1 MMLLLLSS
9 KGQGLESSG
18 RTDIYRVGLL
28 LKTTYEE
35 IFLVS
40 HIGILACKKVSQF
53 QLDDFKLFQCRNQ
66 ESLHEKQQHMCAQDL
81 KRSHC
86 KKEKVKI
93 IKPRE
98 PSQIKIEVPP
108 LFSYFSLPFP
118 FFKIKK
124 NISMPS
130 YNIAENK

>member
-1 MMLLLLSS
+1 MLLLLSS

-53 QLDDFKLFQCRNQ
+53 QLDDFKLFQCRIG
-66 ESLHEKQQHMCAQDL
+66 QDL
-81 KRSHC
+81 SGILC
-86 KKEKVKI
+86 
-93 IKPRE
+93 
-98 PSQIKIEVPP
+98 
-108 LFSYFSLPFP
+108 
-118 FFKIKK
+118 
-124 NISMPS
+124 ISAIRFVGA
-130 YNIAENK
+130 NCT